1 VSGTDGEPSPSSAT
15 FTRRCLQPRRHTG
28 SDERVADIPVT
39 GREIPLADDGRE
51 HRITVVLG

>member
-1 VSGTDGEPSPSSAT
+1 VTSVS
-15 FTRRCLQPRRHTG
+15 L
-28 SDERVADIPVT
+28 DEIPVT